1 MKKLIELLNE
11 GWHVVKTGKTPE
23 GIEIV
28 ILMKTVATG
37 VVTGVLINDTNGNV
51 NFII

>member
-1 MKKLIELLNE
+1 MEKLIELLNE

-23 GIEIV
+23 GIGV
-28 ILMKTVATG
+28 VLLMETVETG
-37 VVTGVLINDTNGNV
+37 VVVGALINDTNGNV